1 MSAPRETPIRVV
13 VADDHPVTRAGLRN
27 ALDDAADIT
36 VIAEARDGA
45 EAVRLAQTL
54 APDVLLLD
62 VEMPKLTGVEVAER
76 LQRMG
81 APVRILVLSAYDE
94 EEYVYG
100 LLDCGAAGY
109 LMKEEAEPDL
119 IVEAVRGIACGDG
132 DLWISPSLASKL
144 IRRKLHRKPDQPSTL
159 SDRETEVLKLV
170 ALGYDNQH
178 IADTLFI
185 SKHTVK
191 NHIDKIKNQKI
202 GVRTRTE
209 LAAWAWQQGVVRPG
223 AEDEAARA

>member
-1 MSAPRETPIRVV
+1 MTDSPDPIRVV
-13 VADDHPVTRAGLRN
+13 IADDHPVTRAGLRQ
-27 ALDDAADIT
+27 ALDDAPDIT
-36 VIAEARDGA
+36 VLAEARDGA
-45 EAVRLAQTL
+45 ETLHLARTL
-54 APDVLLLD
+54 NPDVLLLD

-81 APVRILVLSAYDE
+81 IRVRILVLSAYDD

-100 LLDCGAAGY
+100 LLDGGAAGY
-109 LMKEEAEPDL
+109 LMKEEAEPER
-119 IVEAVRGIACGDG
+119 IVEAVRGIARGDE

-144 IRRKLHRKPDQPSTL
+144 IRRKLHRKPDHAGLL
-159 SDRETEVLKLV
+159 SDREVEVLQLV
-170 ALGYDNQH
+170 ALGHDNQY

-223 AEDEAARA
+223 AGNPA